1 MSLNHS
7 ETTPSDPWFME
18 KLFSVKLIPGD
29 KKVGDRC
36 SKWSMR
42 LWLFCVWSGQIISQR
57 WWAFVSQD
65 LGPVSFWYWALCSSA
80 RPPKPQLHPDWP
92 LLVLGWSWDTQ
103 RRYLCPGAWAFGGC
117 AGGQATSCAPTQ
129 SGSHQC
135 YPSAVVCILKMHLFC
150 FGATEYRKAS
160 VTGGQPS
167 QFARSHTGLVL
178 WCWKP
183 QFQAEPWVPGAG
195 VVGNPVS
202 QFRQTHT
209 ATKSCPL
216 APSIRLL
223 NLSAIT
229 EDPGGPNRKI
239 EACG

>member
-1 MSLNHS
+1 MVYEVVAVLCVKWADNLPTMMSICF
-7 ETTPSDPWFME
+7 TR
-18 KLFSVKLIPGD
+18 PGSSQFL
-29 KKVGDRC
+29 VL
-36 SKWSMR
+36 ST
-42 LWLFCVWSGQIISQR
+42 LLFC
-57 WWAFVSQD
+57 
-65 LGPVSFWYWALCSSA
+65 
-80 RPPKPQLHPDWP
+80 PPPQPQLHPDWP

-178 WCWKP
+178 WC
-183 QFQAEPWVPGAG
+183 
-195 VVGNPVS
+195 
-202 QFRQTHT
+202 
-209 ATKSCPL
+209 
-216 APSIRLL
+216 
-223 NLSAIT
+223 
-229 EDPGGPNRKI
+229 
-239 EACG
+239 